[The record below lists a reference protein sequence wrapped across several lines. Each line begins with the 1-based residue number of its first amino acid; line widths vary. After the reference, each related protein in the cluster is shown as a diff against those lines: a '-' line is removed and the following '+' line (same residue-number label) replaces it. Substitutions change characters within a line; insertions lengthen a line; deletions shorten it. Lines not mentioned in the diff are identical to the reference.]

1 MNMKKIVVGLATSI
15 LVFHVFLL
23 CGGFIFEREE
33 FVASAWTEYVFT
45 IPLFIRDALIFGGWL
60 DRLCSGSLFLI
71 TIIAGVRSAIRN
83 EGTGKIVVC
92 SMKYLLG
99 LFIIYLFIAAVL
111 GVFIGF
117 GRAII
122 QGGGGFVENF
132 IGLMILCVFF
142 SPAEKIVL
150 ILLE

>member
-1 MNMKKIVVGLATSI
+1 MNMK
-15 LVFHVFLL
+15 
-23 CGGFIFEREE
+23 
-33 FVASAWTEYVFT
+33 
-45 IPLFIRDALIFGGWL
+45 
-60 DRLCSGSLFLI
+60 
-71 TIIAGVRSAIRN
+71 
-83 EGTGKIVVC
+83 KIVVC

-117 GRAII
+117 SRAII
-122 QGGGGFVENF
+122 QGGGGFVENI